1 MTYIFSFGIIH
12 MIRKRG
18 KGMKLEIDI
27 PEEML
32 EKEILDA
39 VISVNTNNKTIKKVH
54 IEPRVDDNKKVLD
67 KMLVL

>member
-1 MTYIFSFGIIH
+1 